1 MWVVKRSGELG
12 SLCASL
18 NIVHHLRCRLV
29 RGKASKGTNNAQL
42 RSAIVLL
49 AASGR
54 TTEQATWS
62 FRRTSPVLV
71 TCPTHCLEVTS
82 SLISC
87 LVLLMLARAASDLPN
102 VSHSAGEGV
111 VPFQRGHL
119 QLWHSLTGS
128 VQNPLCYF
136 SLSTNNTF
144 PQEFFCFCFFLP
156 PSHGHFSRQLPEVGS
171 HPHHST

>member
-1 MWVVKRSGELG
+1 MSRMWVVKRSGELWAV
-12 SLCASL
+12 SMLL
-18 NIVHHLRCRLV
+18 WTLRAISDAGWSAAKR
-29 RGKASKGTNNAQL
+29 AKGTNNAQL
-42 RSAIVLL
+42 RSTIVLL
-49 AASGR
+49 ADSGR

-62 FRRTSPVLV
+62 FRRTSPILV

-87 LVLLMLARAASDLPN
+87 LVLLMLARAASDLPY
-102 VSHSAGEGV
+102 VSRWGGGV

-156 PSHGHFSRQLPEVGS
+156 PSHGHFS
-171 HPHHST
+171 T